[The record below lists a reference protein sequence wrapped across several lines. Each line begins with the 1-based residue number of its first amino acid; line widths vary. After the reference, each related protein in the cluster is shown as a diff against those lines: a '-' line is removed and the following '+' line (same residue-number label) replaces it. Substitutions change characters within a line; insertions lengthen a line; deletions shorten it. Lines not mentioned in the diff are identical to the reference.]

1 MAQTS
6 FPLTTDALADW
17 LNESIRKMQK
27 NLDSKRVNNSGSL
40 RQSLGR
46 NIGKNV
52 VERGGFIQGKIEAL
66 DYWYYVD
73 QGVQGVGGNSDI
85 TGNPMSNENTTS
97 DARYRT
103 KKPPLKEI
111 LGWVQTKLPARGND
125 LFTALNIREGIYRK
139 GIKAT
144 NFASSVV
151 NEKSIEELTE
161 LLAEKLAEDMANNI
175 TED

>member
-1 MAQTS
+1 MPNQ
-6 FPLTTDALADW
+6 
-17 LNESIRKMQK
+17 
-27 NLDSKRVNNSGSL
+27 NS
-40 RQSLGR
+40 
-46 NIGKNV
+46 
-52 VERGGFIQGKIEAL
+52 
-66 DYWYYVD
+66 
-73 QGVQGVGGNSDI
+73 
-85 TGNPMSNENTTS
+85 TS
-97 DARYRT
+97 DASFKKNG